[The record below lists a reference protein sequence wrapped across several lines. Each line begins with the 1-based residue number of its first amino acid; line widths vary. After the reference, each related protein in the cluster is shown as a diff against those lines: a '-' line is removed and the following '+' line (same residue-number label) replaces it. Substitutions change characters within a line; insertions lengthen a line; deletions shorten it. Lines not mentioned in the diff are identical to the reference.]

1 MSQPSLPSN
10 GISSPYKA
18 KILRLHFCENDK
30 YNGKPLCEAIIAK
43 CREMKIAG
51 ATAFRGLEGYGEAAE
66 IHRHHLVTHDQP
78 IVIVIVDTPENVER
92 LKPVVEDMIHTGV
105 TAVSDAEV
113 TRVQKRETEDHVQT
127 DTHRP

>member
-1 MSQPSLPSN
+1 MQPSSPKSDGTPQPCN
-10 GISSPYKA
+10 GR
-18 KILRLHFCENDK
+18 ILRLHFSESDK
-30 YNGKPLCEAIIAK
+30 YNGKPLSEAIIAK

-51 ATAFRGLEGYGEAAE
+51 ATVFRGLEGYGEAAE

-78 IVIVIVDTPENVER
+78 IVIVIVDTTENIER

-113 TRVQKRETEDHVQT
+113 TRVQKKE
-127 DTHRP
+127 

>member
-1 MSQPSLPSN
+1 MQQPSPQSN
-10 GISSPYKA
+10 GAPQSSKA

-30 YNGKPLCEAIIAK
+30 YNGKPLRDAIIAK
-43 CREMKIAG
+43 CRDMKIAG
-51 ATAFRGLEGYGEAAE
+51 ATVFRGLEGYGEAAE

-78 IVIVIVDTPENVER
+78 IVIVIIDSAENIER

-113 TRVQKRETEDHVQT
+113 TRVQRSGQAEHV
-127 DTHRP
+127 